1 MQNRRPIAQMKKAKP
16 AGITLRIPSNVCAG
30 FKLPDPQRGPRK
42 VKTSIARL
50 VSKAGVSRSRKGL
63 GHSLRLS
70 TFPLDHRTPRQLLAS
85 ACRHRARREGRAVS
99 RCATFGLRNRAR
111 RCCERAAV
119 GRGPQR
125 DLDHEYPISSCRA
138 RWCLGYER
146 TSSRLLWYLDAATSN
161 SGASER
167 SPQSI
172 CVGTRDLTP

>member
-1 MQNRRPIAQMKKAKP
+1 MVL
-16 AGITLRIPSNVCAG
+16 GS
-30 FKLPDPQRGPRK
+30 KLPYPQRGPRK

-50 VSKAGVSRSRKGL
+50 VSKAGVTRSRKGL

-70 TFPLDHRTPRQLLAS
+70 TLPLDHRTPRQLLAS

-125 DLDHEYPISSCRA
+125 NFDHEYPISSCRA

-146 TSSRLLWYLDAATSN
+146 TSSSSLVPGHRHIESWCVRTVELVHAHRRTGYDA
-161 SGASER
+161 
-167 SPQSI
+167 
-172 CVGTRDLTP
+172 L

>member
-1 MQNRRPIAQMKKAKP
+1 MKH
-16 AGITLRIPSNVCAG
+16 VFVVVW

-70 TFPLDHRTPRQLLAS
+70 TLPLDHRTPRQLLAS

-125 DLDHEYPISSCRA
+125 NLDDEYPISSCRA